1 MSDRTYT
8 SVSPLTIQQLIT
20 DSNLGWSFDEE
31 KGEDGCIVDGHGN
44 EAWVLETEDGHV
56 EMHVDDGEDV
66 SDLLEAV
73 PFHLN
78 DEEAED
84 AT

>member
-8 SVSPLTIQQLIT
+8 SVNPLTIEQLVT
-20 DSNLGWSFDEE
+20 ESDWYLADED
-31 KGEDGCIVDGHGN
+31 DGLIEDGHGN
-44 EAWVLETEDGHV
+44 EAWVLETDDGHV

>member
-8 SVSPLTIQQLIT
+8 SVNPLTIEQLVT
-20 DSNLGWSFDEE
+20 ESDWYLADED
-31 KGEDGCIVDGHGN
+31 DGLIEDGHGN

-73 PFHLN
+73 PFHLLN